1 MTQSYLTQVNN
12 TIRIRWWSFWNVP
25 LLYHVKPWVTEL
37 NNNKTVLSIK
47 LRRQTRNHFHSLYMG
62 VLVAGAD
69 LASGLLAMTL
79 VKQSGHHL
87 SIIFKDMKANF
98 IQRAES
104 RTIFVCEDS
113 ELITKMIQKAI
124 TTHIR
129 VNQSVTVTAF
139 CPDIST
145 KKAVAT
151 FSLTLSL
158 KKT

>member
-12 TIRIRWWSFWNVP
+12 TMRIRWWSFWNVP
-25 LLYHVKPWVTEL
+25 LLYRIKPWVKEL
-37 NNNKTVLSIK
+37 DNNKAILSIK

-69 LASGLLAMTL
+69 LASGLLAMML

-87 SIIFKDMKANF
+87 SIIFKDIKANF
-98 IQRAES
+98 IKRAES

-113 ELITKMIQKAI
+113 ELINNMIQEAI
-124 TTHIR
+124 TTKKR
-129 VNQSVTVTAF
+129 VNQTVTVTAF
-139 CPDIST
+139 CPDISS
-145 KKAVAT
+145 KDAVAS

-158 KKT
+158 K

>member
-25 LLYHVKPWVTEL
+25 LLYTTKPWVTEL
-37 NNNKTVLSIK
+37 DDNKAILSIK
-47 LRRQTRNHFHSLYMG
+47 LKRQTRNHFHSLYMG

-87 SIIFKDMKANF
+87 SIIFKDLNANF
-98 IQRAES
+98 IKRAES

-113 ELITKMIQKAI
+113 ELIKRMIKEAI
-124 TTHIR
+124 TTKKR
-129 VNQSVTVTAF
+129 VNQTVTVNAF
-139 CPDIST
+139 CPDISLEDV
-145 KKAVAT
+145 VAT

-158 KKT
+158 KEK